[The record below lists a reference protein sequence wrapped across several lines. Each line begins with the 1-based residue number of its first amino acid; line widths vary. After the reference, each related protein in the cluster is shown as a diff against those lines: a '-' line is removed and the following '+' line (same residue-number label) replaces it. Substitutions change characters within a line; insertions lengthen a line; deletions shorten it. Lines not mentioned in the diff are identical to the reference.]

1 MEILNFLTCIAYFSD
16 SAKIKRTSTSGI
28 VYSPGIEAKLF
39 CEVDGSPIGD
49 EYVTWQKVGS
59 NSELSGRYSTS
70 FINKTSYLHIENPDQ
85 EDVGEYQCKVNNGIG
100 NVTSEP
106 ILFITNCTCFT
117 FIYVCFKY
125 VCFFK

>member
-1 MEILNFLTCIAYFSD
+1 MNFNAVEILNFLTCIAYFSD

-106 ILFITNCTCFT
+106 ILFITNCTCFFT
-117 FIYVCFKY
+117 
-125 VCFFK
+125 